1 MSDWSADVC
10 SADLELHIDD
20 IAIKADTEAILR
32 LRSLIGERYVELTDV
47 WTGEGDQLKSDDVI
61 PLDRTVVPAE
71 ITDVLDEAARVS
83 KELDGETPGRVLD
96 EIALVVGDDGVAVAA
111 LLDEMAQAG
120 NTVAGEAAARP
131 APSGSHDT
139 PVTPTP
145 EKAHTAAAVLT
156 DH

>member
-71 ITDVLDEAARVS
+71 ITEVLDEAARVS
-83 KELDGETPGRVLD
+83 KELDGATLGRVLD
-96 EIALVVGDDGVAVAA
+96 ELALVAGADGVAVEA
-111 LLDEMAQAG
+111 LLDELAQAG
-120 NTVAGEAAARP
+120 TTVARQSAELAELI
-131 APSGSHDT
+131 GS
-139 PVTPTP
+139 P
-145 EKAHTAAAVLT
+145 EIGRAHV
-156 DH
+156 